1 MMEVEVGH
9 QNVLLIHSEGEY
21 SAIGNQCTHYG
32 APLSKGVLSGTRVRC
47 PWHGSCF
54 NVKTG
59 DLEEYPGID
68 CLPCH
73 KVKVQNNKVYVS
85 INKKSL
91 RKSKRLKDMCSR
103 VPGDNRTVLLIGG
116 GPASLVCAETLRQEN
131 YTGRI
136 IMVMNVQSDSILMR
150 RMEFYHQHDIEVRLH
165 KEAVSVDVEK
175 KIVTFDDGSQ
185 QSYSQLLISTGCRA
199 KLLTCP
205 GVHLDNIQL
214 LETPEDA
221 RKIHYSCVGRM
232 TVIVGTSFVGMEVAS
247 YMIDK
252 AKSVTVIGRNDFPYQ
267 KTLGTEIGKLTMRM
281 LAEKNVKFYMNDSIT
296 EIKGEKGK
304 VKEVVLKSGVVLP
317 ADVLIIGI
325 GVVPNSEFLEGS
337 AVELDAKKYVIVDK
351 HMRTNVADAFSA
363 GDVASFPLAMLK
375 DQKVSVGHWQ
385 MAQAQGRTAA
395 LNMLNKQVELKSIPF
410 YWTVLLG
417 QTFRYVGYGEG
428 YTDVVLKWKRE
439 DTFLAFYIKDNEVV
453 AAVSLNYDPAVSL
466 VADRIASGKAISKVE
481 AESEEISWLKLP

>member
-1 MMEVEVGH
+1 SICLCPSISLRMMEVEVGH

-68 CLPCH
+68 CLF
-73 KVKVQNNKVYVS
+73 VVD
-85 INKKSL
+85 
-91 RKSKRLKDMCSR
+91 DMCSR

-136 IMVMNVQSDSILMR
+136 IMVTREELLPYDKTTLSKVMNVQSDSILMR

-185 QSYSQLLISTGCRA
+185 QSYSQLLISTGCRLNPEC
-199 KLLTCP
+199 LLIVSP
-205 GVHLDNIQL
+205 L
-214 LETPEDA
+214 L
-221 RKIHYSCVGRM
+221 K
-232 TVIVGTSFVGMEVAS
+232 
-247 YMIDK
+247 
-252 AKSVTVIGRNDFPYQ
+252 
-267 KTLGTEIGKLTMRM
+267 M

-325 GVVPNSEFLEGS
+325 ASVSPINNTNRWDSFSLCYS
-337 AVELDAKKYVIVDK
+337 IPSLLSK